1 MYLVYPMGVWMNGK
15 IGDIEGIEI
24 TGKNYPPAS
33 DQGILEHRFEIR
45 DRILDKIRS
54 VAGRNSIKR
63 IVPIQ
68 NQGDHKS
75 QDVVFEV
82 DEKEYIATLHYNNSL
97 TEGWVEDVKK
107 EAKKC

>member
-1 MYLVYPMGVWMNGK
+1 MIWGIRMFGK
-15 IGDIEGIEI
+15 LEEIEGIEI
-24 TGKNYPPAS
+24 KGKPRPNAD
-33 DQGILEHRFEIR
+33 DQGRGESKLEIR
-45 DRILDKIRS
+45 DQMIDLIRRI
-54 VAGRNSIKR
+54 AGSNSIKR

-75 QDVVFEV
+75 QDIVFEM
-82 DEKEYIATLHYNNSL
+82 DQKEFIATLHYNNAL